1 MLTILMAMFSRC
13 ANGLMLILNIRYTHL
28 KPDAVKKIGT
38 ANQSFDEKKNPLKF
52 VMKLLIRVLFLYIP
66 GLLLSI
72 LLLASLV
79 IWQQNLISLKQLGML
94 IEYVRIQDT
103 ATVVAEIR
111 AELFGTAEWETD
123 PSYDRQPVKGRG
135 HSPWV
140 MRGNLDQKP
149 RMLSFALAPGVWASY
164 ETESASLYQVL
175 QGELLLE
182 GAAYDH
188 RHGPQP
194 RSSGAWY
201 VRYPS
206 PSQWYLQ
213 VSGSEELLPATVRY
227 LGHEYGSGH
236 KTAALRFVVSTD
248 QHSLEL
254 TETPELLVE
263 EGNAWLLRQFQQYG
277 ETSALSASF
286 RDANNNVTRAQ
297 GNVRVELGGTT
308 AIHNVD
314 YKRISDTS
322 EGQLERGKAVI
333 ANSDCL
339 GCHNDQQ
346 QLVGP
351 PWSQVSGRY
360 RGKIQDATLASLA
373 RSIRLGSA
381 NKWGQVPMPAHPTL
395 SLDDAVSAVAYILS
409 RTEVDVEQNIPVD
422 ANGLAYVS
430 SRDYD
435 INPRLEELH
444 PAFTISNLLPEGF
457 EPKVGGMDFTADGKL
472 LVASWDQDGAVFQI
486 DTEALGEKRVLR
498 IAEGLQEPLGL
509 KVIGDRLFV
518 LQKQEL
524 TELIDYDGD
533 GIIDQYRTHSYDWP
547 SSSNFHSFAFGL
559 VHRDDALY
567 ALLSICVMPGGAAC
581 SDQLPTQG
589 KLLRIALEDG
599 SAEVVASGFRT
610 PNGIALGPQKEIFVT
625 DNEGDW
631 LPASKLLHVQMGNFY
646 GSRAV
651 PDAGVMLAVETPPVV
666 WLPHNEIGNSPTQ
679 PLLLSEGPYAG
690 QMIHGDVYN
699 GGIKR
704 VYMERVGG
712 ALQGAVLQFSG
723 GLQSGVNRLIRGP
736 DGDIYAGEIG
746 NPPNWGQLGK
756 VWYGL
761 ERLSYSG
768 KPAYEI
774 LQVNAQSDGFTLTLT
789 EPLDTSL
796 ALEPGDLIAR
806 QWFYHPTEQYGGP
819 KYDYSDLSVAALEL
833 SDDRRRIRA
842 RIPGLKPRYV
852 VYLRLH
858 QRLLSIGGQKLWADE
873 AWYTLNA
880 IPEDEGN

>member
-1 MLTILMAMFSRC
+1 
-13 ANGLMLILNIRYTHL
+13 
-28 KPDAVKKIGT
+28 
-38 ANQSFDEKKNPLKF
+38 
-52 VMKLLIRVLFLYIP
+52 MKLIARVLFLYIP
-66 GLLLSI
+66 GVLLSFF
-72 LLLASLV
+72 LLASLF
-79 IWQQNLISLKQLGML
+79 IWQQNLISRKDLLML
-94 IEYVRIQDT
+94 VDYVRTQDT
-103 ATVVAEIR
+103 ATVVAEIS
-111 AELFGTAEWETD
+111 AVVFGTAEWETD
-123 PSYDRQPVKGRG
+123 PSYDRQPVEGRG

-140 MRGNLDQKP
+140 IRGNLDQKP

-175 QGELLLE
+175 QGELLME

-194 RSSGAWY
+194 ISSGAWY

-206 PSQWYLQ
+206 APQWYLQ
-213 VSGSEELLPATVRY
+213 VPGSEELLPASVRY
-227 LGHEYGSGH
+227 LGHEYGSGR
-236 KTAALRFVVSTD
+236 KTAALHFVVSTAE
-248 QHSLEL
+248 HSVEL
-254 TETPELLVE
+254 TETPELLLD
-263 EGNAWLLRQFQQYG
+263 GGKTWLLRQFQQRG
-277 ETSALSASF
+277 ETSAVSASF
-286 RDANNNVTRAQ
+286 RDSNDNLTKAQ
-297 GNVRVELGGTT
+297 GHVRVELSGTT
-308 AIHNVD
+308 AIHNDD
-314 YKRISDTS
+314 YKREGSASDN
-322 EGQLERGKAVI
+322 QLERGKVVI
-333 ANSDCL
+333 ENSDCQA
-339 GCHNDQQ
+339 CHNDQQ

-351 PWSQVSGRY
+351 SWSRVSARY

-373 RSIRLGSA
+373 RSIMLGSA
-381 NKWGQVPMPAHPTL
+381 DKWGQVPMPAHPKL
-395 SLDDAVSAVAYILS
+395 SLDDAVSAVSYILS
-409 RTEVDVEQNIPVD
+409 RTESDVEQNIPID
-422 ANGLAYVS
+422 ANGRPYLA

-444 PAFTISNLLPEGF
+444 PSFTISNLLPEGF

-472 LVASWDQDGAVFQI
+472 LVASWDMDGAVFLI
-486 DTEALGEKRVLR
+486 DTEATGAQRVRR

-509 KVIGDRLFV
+509 KVVGERLFV

-524 TELIDYDGD
+524 TELIDHDGD
-533 GIIDQYRTHSYDWP
+533 DIIDEYRAHSYDWP
-547 SSSNFHSFAFGL
+547 SSANFHSFAFGL

-567 ALLSICVMPGGAAC
+567 ALLSICVMPGGASC

-589 KLLRIALEDG
+589 KLLRIALADG
-599 SAEVVASGFRT
+599 SAEIVASGFRT
-610 PNGIALGPQKEIFVT
+610 PNGIALGPEQEIFVT

-631 LPASKLLHVQMGNFY
+631 LPASKLLHIQAGNFY

-651 PDAGVMLAVETPPVV
+651 PDAGVMSAVETPPVV
-666 WLPHNEIGNSPTQ
+666 WLPQNEIGNSPTQ

-704 VYMERVGG
+704 VYMEQVAG

-723 GLQSGVNRLIRGP
+723 GLQSGVNRLLRGP
-736 DGDIYAGEIG
+736 DGDIYVGEIG

-774 LQVNAQSDGFTLTLT
+774 LQVNARSDGFSLTLT
-789 EPLDTSL
+789 EPLDASL
-796 ALEPGDLIAR
+796 SLEPDDLVAR
-806 QWFYHPTEQYGGP
+806 QWFYHPTELYGGP
-819 KYDYSDLSVAALEL
+819 KYDSTDLSVTALEL

-842 RIPGLKPRYV
+842 RIPGLKPGYV

-858 QRLLSIGGQKLWADE
+858 QRLVSSGGQKLWADE

-880 IPEDEGN
+880 IPADEENSKKKL